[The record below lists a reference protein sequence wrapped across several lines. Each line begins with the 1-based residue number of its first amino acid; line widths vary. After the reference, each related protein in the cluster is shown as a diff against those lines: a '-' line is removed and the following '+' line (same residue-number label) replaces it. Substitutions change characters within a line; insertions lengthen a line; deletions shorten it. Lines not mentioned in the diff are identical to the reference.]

1 MHCWKCGEAIEV
13 KDKVHRK
20 DVCPKC
26 DVDLRCCYNCN
37 FYDKEANHQCKE
49 PQAEWVRYKEKGN
62 FCDYF
67 RPKPA
72 FIRKEQKLDPK
83 ETRKQNWDSLFKG
96 DSEEN

>member
-13 KDKVHRK
+13 KEKIHRK

-26 DVDLRCCYNCN
+26 DVDLRCCYNCE
-37 FYDKEANHQCKE
+37 FYDKKAEHHCKE

-67 RPKPA
+67 RPKPP
-72 FIRKEQKLDPK
+72 FVKP
-83 ETRKQNWDSLFKG
+83 
-96 DSEEN
+96 